1 MPMIRFGL
9 TGGIGSGKSAIA
21 AFFRKSGYPFF
32 DADTVAKELLDADMA
47 VKSAIEAHFGAG
59 LYTDGRLDR
68 AKLASRAFISPKS
81 QAILNGIVHPAV
93 EKYFQQAFSEL
104 EEAGELALMVEASML
119 FEADTA
125 QRYTH
130 IIVVTADESLR
141 LERAMKRGFQSE
153 TDIRRRM
160 AMQMPEKE
168 KCRRAHDIILNNGS
182 LSELESAWT
191 ALWEKLC
198 TDYGIPL
205 SNPHRCKPSI

>member
-1 MPMIRFGL
+1 MIRFGL
-9 TGGIGSGKSAIA
+9 TGGIGSGKSTVA
-21 AFFRKSGYPFF
+21 AFFRKSGYPCF

-47 VKSAIEAHFGAG
+47 VRAAIEAHFGAG
-59 LYTDGRLDR
+59 LYADGKLDR
-68 AKLASRAFISPKS
+68 AKLAGRAFSSPDK
-81 QAILNGIVHPAV
+81 QAILNAIVHPAV
-93 EKYFQQAFSEL
+93 EKYFQKAFKEL
-104 EEAGELALMVEASML
+104 EAAGELALMVEASML

-141 LERAMKRGFQSE
+141 LERAKKRGFQSE

-182 LSELESAWT
+182 LSELESAWES
-191 ALWEKLC
+191 LWGKLC
-198 TDYGIPL
+198 GKYQIPPA
-205 SNPHRCKPSI
+205 NPHREKVI